1 MVLYPFVSCIRLYP
15 LLFFQK
21 SKVRISAL
29 HPKPKRTMRTLILLL
44 LLFGTTAQAME
55 LYLRDSETGMAM
67 EAEVWWLDENG
78 QEETRTVNGQ
88 TRINAKTSIVQ
99 LWAKAPGY
107 QTMTL
112 ERRLPPETRLT
123 LQLDPLVKAADQRY
137 PPLPKGYMGLD
148 LRLLD
153 ATTALPVQG
162 GQLVLQQA
170 EPMAS
175 SSKSGGLR
183 YLWPLPASKTADEQM
198 RWLEVHA
205 PGYRSQRLAFFPQA
219 GWLKKILYLQPGRGL
234 DVIEPPERLSRF
246 PWKTQQNPPLP
257 KSSLPAEEKALL
269 ATVIAPPASITVG
282 FADANCS
289 QTCCSSSACDN
300 SCTFSLETYV
310 KRGLNDEWIP
320 SWNSHSLRAGSIAYR
335 SYGAWHV
342 NNPRTSRYDIC
353 SNACCQVNDP
363 DTSTS
368 TNQAAEA
375 TPGMMLTYGSTPA
388 RSEFSAENNSWN
400 DPNDGLSCTNAD
412 LSCGDGFVGSP
423 DTGWPCLADAVAQ
436 GRGCFGHGRGLS
448 QWGSQRWTYNSNG
461 NKLFNWIV
469 NHYYNDNGNPAGNRS
484 AYISSPLEIHGLQ
497 VNPAQAST
505 GDTLQL
511 QLDISNHAAGAHNHI
526 LIGASLYSTATGYLD
541 DTANDTLITLPAA
554 TRDNRSR
561 NFDLSTA
568 PVPSGHYD
576 VLVALW
582 LDVDEDGQ
590 ITSADEP
597 LQTYRLNQA
606 VQVSD
611 NSDRLFADSFEGP

>member
-1 MVLYPFVSCIRLYP
+1 MRYLS
-15 LLFFQK
+15 LFF
-21 SKVRISAL
+21 
-29 HPKPKRTMRTLILLL
+29 LLL
-44 LLFGTTAQAME
+44 GATAQAME
-55 LYLRDSETGMAM
+55 LYLRDSETGMAL
-67 EAEVWWLDENG
+67 EAEIWLLDENG
-78 QEETRTVNGQ
+78 QEETRTVNGHVQ
-88 TRINAKTSIVQ
+88 IDTTASIVQ
-99 LWAKAPGY
+99 LQARASGY
-107 QTMTL
+107 QTMSL
-112 ERRLPPETRLT
+112 ERKLPPETRLT
-123 LQLDPLVKAADQRY
+123 LQLDPLPQATATRY
-137 PPLPKGYMGLD
+137 PALPKGYMGLD
-148 LRLLD
+148 IRLLD
-153 ATTALPVQG
+153 ATTALPVPD
-162 GQLVLQQA
+162 GQVVLSQA
-170 EPMAS
+170 EPLAS
-175 SSKSGGLR
+175 TDKRSGMLYR
-183 YLWPLPASKTADEQM
+183 WPLPASKTADEQM

-234 DVIEPPERLSRF
+234 DVIEPSERLSRF

-257 KSSLPAEEKALL
+257 KSSLPANEKALL
-269 ATVIAPPASITVG
+269 VTVIAPPSSITVG

-289 QTCCSSSACDN
+289 QTCCSSSACDY

-320 SWNSHSLRAGSIAYR
+320 NWSSHSLRAGSIAYR

-363 DTSTS
+363 DTSS
-368 TNQAAEA
+368 NANQAAEA

-388 RSEFSAENNSWN
+388 RSEYSAENNSWDN
-400 DPNDGLSCTNAD
+400 PNDGLSCTNAD

-423 DTGWPCLADAVAQ
+423 NTGWPCLADTVAQ
-436 GRGCFGHGRGLS
+436 GRGCFGHGRGMS

-469 NHYYNDNGNPAGNRS
+469 NHYYNNNGNPSGNRS
-484 AYISSPLEIHGLQ
+484 AFISSPLEIHGLQ
-497 VNPAQAST
+497 VSPAQAST

-526 LIGASLYSTATGYLD
+526 LIGASLYSVSTGYLD
-541 DTANDTLITLPAA
+541 DSANDQLISLPAS
-554 TRDNRSR
+554 TRDNRGR
-561 NFDLSTA
+561 VFDLGSA
-568 PVPSGHYD
+568 PVPAGQYD

-606 VQVSD
+606 VQVID
-611 NSDRLFADSFEGP
+611 NNDRLFADSFEGP